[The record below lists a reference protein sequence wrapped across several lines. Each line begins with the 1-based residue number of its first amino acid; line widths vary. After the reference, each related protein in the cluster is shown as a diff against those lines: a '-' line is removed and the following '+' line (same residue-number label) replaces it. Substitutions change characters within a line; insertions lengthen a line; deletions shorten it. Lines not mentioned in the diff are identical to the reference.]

1 MSAAHTGQKRS
12 EETKANMRKVWD
24 RRRAEGKVN
33 GPLSPE
39 TRAKIAAAGRG
50 RTPSAET
57 RAKIAAAKMGTK
69 ATEET
74 RAILRAA
81 WVKRRQEKRG
91 EAGSQLLLP
100 W

>member
-1 MSAAHTGQKRS
+1 MHPAVTRVAEPNRQR
-12 EETKANMRKVWD
+12 EAWN

-39 TRAKIAAAGRG
+39 TRAKISAAGMG
-50 RTPSAET
+50 RTPSVET
-57 RAKIAAAKMGTK
+57 RAKIAAAKTGTK

-81 WVKRRQEKRG
+81 WVKRRQAKRG
-91 EAGSQLLLP
+91 EDARE
-100 W
+100 